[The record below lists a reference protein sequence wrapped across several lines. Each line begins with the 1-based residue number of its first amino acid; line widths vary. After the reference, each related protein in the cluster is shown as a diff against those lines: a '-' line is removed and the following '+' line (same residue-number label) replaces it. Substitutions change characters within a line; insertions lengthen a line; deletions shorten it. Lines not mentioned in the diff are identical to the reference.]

1 MNEFELRSQL
11 KPLIAEMIEVDDFG
25 DDENFVT
32 SLGVDSMMALEMVAR
47 IEKQYR
53 IRISEQ
59 YFPEMKTL
67 NDITRIIM
75 EVMQPVEK

>member
-1 MNEFELRSQL
+1 MNEIELRAQL

-67 NDITRIIM
+67 NDITRIIL